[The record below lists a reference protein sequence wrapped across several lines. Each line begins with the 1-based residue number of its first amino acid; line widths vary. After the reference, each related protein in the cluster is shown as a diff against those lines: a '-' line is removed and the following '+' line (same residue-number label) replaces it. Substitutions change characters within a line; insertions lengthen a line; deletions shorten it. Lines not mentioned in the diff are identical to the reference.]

1 MKRWLLRS
9 VMLGALVGPALPGS
23 NAHAEGPV
31 AAAKRAEA
39 SMLVTGQIVVA
50 TDGSVH
56 GFSLDD
62 ADKLPAPVTE
72 LVDRNVP
79 KWRFQPVL
87 KDGQPVMARA
97 KMNLRVVATPQ
108 GGKDYTLAI
117 RGVHFGNDGEAFGRE
132 RIKTVRPRYPE
143 AAIRARVSGDVYLI
157 LKINPAGQV
166 ADVMAEQVN
175 LGIAGTERQMKVMR
189 SMLARSAVDA
199 AHSWIFKPL
208 DPGAAPVDRYVRAP
222 VSYHLR
228 EFGEPVRSGVG
239 QWHVYIP
246 GPHEAVPWFDRTG
259 MLSDSADALPDD
271 GLYLVGPDRGLH
283 LLSTPGGA

>member
-1 MKRWLLRS
+1 MKRWLLHS
-9 VMLGALVGPALPGS
+9 VMLSALVGPAFPGS
-23 NAHAEGPV
+23 NAYAEGPV

-62 ADKLPAPVTE
+62 AGKLPAPVTD

-79 KWRFQPVL
+79 TWHFQPVL
-87 KDGQPVMARA
+87 KEGQPVMARA
-97 KMNLRVVATPQ
+97 TMNLRVVATPR

-132 RIKTVRPRYPE
+132 RIKTVPPRYPE

-157 LKINPAGQV
+157 LKINPAGHV

-175 LGIAGTERQMKVMR
+175 LGIAGTERQMKMMR

-199 AHSWIFKPL
+199 ARSWIFKPL

-222 VSYHLR
+222 VSYHLQ
-228 EFGEPVRSGVG
+228 EFGEPVRTGVG

-246 GPHEAVPWFDRTG
+246 GPHEAVPWFDRAG
-259 MLSDSADALPDD
+259 MLTDSADALPDD

-283 LLSTPGGA
+283 LLNAPGGV